1 MGPSHVSYW
10 TATYRIL
17 AKSLVY
23 INIVMLF
30 CSFSNCTN
38 WLLDSHTKII
48 IVNLVLLCGN
58 FPLNALAAILAFLSW
73 MVDEGINTF

>member
-10 TATYRIL
+10 TATNRIL

-38 WLLDSHTKII
+38 WLLDQDTIT
-48 IVNLVLLCGN
+48 IVNLVLLCGDLTLYACCH
-58 FPLNALAAILAFLSW
+58 F
-73 MVDEGINTF
+73 GIFELDGG